1 MLKLVGRCKIC
12 RWVHGVEFSEAQL
25 LGASIEKLRCYA
37 LEQDPP
43 LKLSKS
49 HVSYHRQHIEATH
62 VRPLEIAPPIRSDHG
77 FIDGVRD
84 LAFQVLARC
93 DGQTGSM
100 RATDVKLLHVAVYAI
115 LGKRY
120 LEGVSSF
127 DVELRGLIEA
137 ATVDD

>member
-1 MLKLVGRCKIC
+1 MIRLVGRCKIC
-12 RWVHGVEFSEAQL
+12 EWEHGVAFSEAQL
-25 LGASIEKLRCYA
+25 LGASLSHLIRYA
-37 LEQDPP
+37 LEQSPP
-43 LKLSKS
+43 LTLSKS
-49 HVSYHRQHIEATH
+49 HVSYHRRHIVE
-62 VRPLEIAPPIRSDHG
+62 VKDYQCIVVPPVRSDHG
-77 FIDGVRD
+77 FIDGVRN
-84 LAFQVLARC
+84 LAFQVLERC

-137 ATVDD
+137 ATADD